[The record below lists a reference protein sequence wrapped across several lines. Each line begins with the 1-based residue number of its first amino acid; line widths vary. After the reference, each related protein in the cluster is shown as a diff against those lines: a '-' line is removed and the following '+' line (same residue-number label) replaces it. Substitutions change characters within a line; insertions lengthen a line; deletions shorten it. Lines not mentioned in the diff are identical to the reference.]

1 MLRFLSLLYAVAV
14 KARNALYDRS
24 ILRTYKTPLVVVSI
38 GNIEAGGTGKTPF
51 TVALS
56 SELSRRGLKVAIVT
70 RGYRGSLT
78 GPVIVERQHSVDE
91 AGDEAVLMARSVG
104 VPVIKSPDRVNGA
117 LFVYTRLKSEIV
129 VLDDGFQHRRLERD
143 LDIVLVSRDVTHESL
158 LPAGPLREP
167 ASSLG
172 RADIIIAMK
181 GAPHEGPRA
190 DLRPVCLVD
199 AKGATRSLQSFSTQ
213 KALAFCAI
221 GKPSHFFAMAERL
234 CMNVERISFGD
245 HHHYNRRDIMEIMDK
260 AAGKDIIITT
270 EKDLVKIDPVWFGS
284 LAERLFAVRVAL
296 DMPELGKIAD
306 EIEQLAR
313 DRRVPGQG

>member
-1 MLRFLSLLYAVAV
+1 MLRFLSLLYAGVV
-14 KARNALYDRS
+14 KARNALYDRG
-24 ILRTYKTPLVVVSI
+24 LFRTYKTTPVVVSI

-51 TVALS
+51 AVAIS

-78 GPVIVERQHSVDE
+78 GPIIVERRHTVEE
-91 AGDEAVLMARSVG
+91 AGDEAVLMARSVD
-104 VPVIKSPDRVNGA
+104 VPVIKSPDRVSGA
-117 LFVYTRLKSEIV
+117 LFAHNRLGSEVV
-129 VLDDGFQHRRLERD
+129 VLDDGFQHRRLHRD
-143 LDIVLVSRDVTHESL
+143 LDIVLASRDITRESM

-172 RADIIIAMK
+172 RADIIVAMK
-181 GAPHEGPRA
+181 GAPHEGPHA

-199 AKGATRSLQSFSTQ
+199 PKGETRDLRPLSGQ
-213 KALAFCAI
+213 KALAFCGI
-221 GKPSHFFAMAERL
+221 GRPSHFFAMAESL
-234 CMNVERISFGD
+234 CMSVERISFRD
-245 HHHYNRRDIMEIMDK
+245 HHVYGRADIMEIMDK

-270 EKDLVKIDPVWFGS
+270 EKDLMKIDPVWFGS

-306 EIEQLAR
+306 EIEHLAR

>member
-1 MLRFLSLLYAVAV
+1 MQGSITSSLAMLRFLSLLYAAAV
-14 KARNALYDRS
+14 KARNALCDRG
-24 ILRTYKTPLVVVSI
+24 ILRTYRTPLVVVSI

-78 GPVIVERQHSVDE
+78 GPVIVEKRHSVE
-91 AGDEAVLMARSVG
+91 EVGDEAVLMARSVD
-104 VPVIKSPDRVNGA
+104 VPVIKSPDRVKGA
-117 LFVYTRLKSEIV
+117 LFAHNHLGS
-129 VLDDGFQHRRLERD
+129 
-143 LDIVLVSRDVTHESL
+143 DIVLVSRDVTRESM

-167 ASSLG
+167 ASSLR
-172 RADIIIAMK
+172 RADIIVAMK

-199 AKGATRSLQSFSTQ
+199 SKGATRSLQSLHGL

-221 GKPSHFFAMAERL
+221 GRPAHFFTMTESL
-234 CMNVERISFGD
+234 CMGVERISFGD

-260 AAGKDIIITT
+260 SAGKDIIITT

>member
-14 KARNALYDRS
+14 KARNALYDRG
-24 ILRTYKTPLVVVSI
+24 ILRTYKTPPVVVSI

-78 GPVIVERQHSVDE
+78 GPVIVERRHSVEE
-91 AGDEAVLMARSVG
+91 AGDEAVLMACSVD

-117 LFVYTRLKSEIV
+117 LFAHNHLGSEIV
-129 VLDDGFQHRRLERD
+129 VLDDGFQHRRLHRD
-143 LDIVLVSRDVTHESL
+143 LDIVLVSRDVTHDCL

-172 RADIIIAMK
+172 RANIIVAMK

-199 AKGATRSLQSFSTQ
+199 TKGATRSLQSLSTQ

-221 GKPSHFFAMAERL
+221 GIPSHFFTMAEGL
-234 CMNVERISFGD
+234 CMSVERISFRD
-245 HHHYNRRDIMEIMDK
+245 HHVYSRADITEIMDK

-270 EKDLVKIDPVWFGS
+270 EKDMVKIDPVWFGS

-306 EIEQLAR
+306 EIEQLVR
-313 DRRVPGQG
+313 DRRIPGQG